1 MFDWFTI
8 NHPMTIS
15 HYSMGL
21 VFRGKITG
29 KPHISWENHGN
40 IMEFP
45 VSIFPTKLNPLIEEI
60 SVISIG
66 GNFMGNW

>member
-1 MFDWFTI
+1 MDGWLGFHGQ
-8 NHPMTIS
+8 NVPKS
-15 HYSMGL
+15 
-21 VFRGKITG
+21 TG